1 MTRLED
7 SGIIALFYAR
17 SEQAISELEEK
28 YGAAVKKVAA
38 NILGSVQDTE
48 ECISDTYL
56 GVWNTIPPQ
65 DPDPLKTYV
74 CKIARNLAIKKYH
87 SNTAVKRNSFY
98 DTALDE
104 LEETIAAPGGVEDEF
119 DAKELSAAISRFLDT
134 VSYEDRFMFVRR
146 YWYADAVSDIAAMMK
161 TGSHRVSV
169 RLSRTRKKLKDYLN
183 KEGLLV

>member
-1 MTRLED
+1 MED
-7 SGIIALFYAR
+7 SEIIALFYAR

-38 NILGSVQDTE
+38 NILGSAQDAE
-48 ECISDTYL
+48 ECVSDTYL

-74 CKIARNLAIKKYH
+74 CKIARNLAVKKYH
-87 SNTAVKRNSFY
+87 SNTAAKRNSFY
-98 DTALDE
+98 DAALDE
-104 LEETIAAPGGVEDEF
+104 LEEAIAAPGGVEDEF

-134 VSYEDRFMFVRR
+134 VSYEDRFIFVRR
-146 YWYADAVSDIAAMMK
+146 YWYADAASDIAAMMH

-169 RLSRTRKKLKDYLN
+169 RLSRTRQKLKNYLK
-183 KEGLLV
+183 KEGLLL